1 MTEVKAS
8 ENINVI
14 LPENDTQELWE
25 LNGRVEAIKGACR
38 HALAEGFSS
47 IDAMEILMMLGEK

>member
-14 LPENDTQELWE
+14 VPENDTQELWE
-25 LNGRVEAIKGACR
+25 LNGRVEAIKGVCR